1 MTSRTR
7 GYLYAFIAT
16 ICGSL
21 VYLFSKAALN
31 EVSLPQFGFYWFLT
45 AIFFNSLMALHPRG
59 GFSISAFT
67 RDDYRSLFL
76 MGLIEIVATT
86 SFYAAI
92 ASASNPAIPSFLRNL
107 EYLFVALLG
116 MLLLSERFGN
126 WARAGA
132 ILTLAGAFIINYN
145 QTSVTGFLT
154 GTSGLMLV
162 STSLYAVRTIL
173 AKKHIRE
180 IRPVVLAINRAVFL
194 LLFATVFMFAGGLSF
209 IIPISALAWIVAG
222 AFVGPFLTSIFQYSA
237 LRFIEA
243 SRAAIVQSTTG
254 LFVLLGAFLIFGNL
268 PAMLQIAGGV
278 VAIAGVILM
287 MRKGKRTDSSTG
299 NYPAAN

>member
-1 MTSRTR
+1 MKPTTI

-31 EVSLPQFGFYWFLT
+31 EVSLPQFGFYWFLL

-59 GFSISAFT
+59 GFSVSAFT
-67 RDDYRSLFL
+67 RADYRTLL
-76 MGLIEIVATT
+76 YMGLIEIVATST
-86 SFYAAI
+86 FYAAI
-92 ASASNPAIPSFLRNL
+92 ATSDNPAIPSFLRNL
-107 EYLFVALLG
+107 EYLFVTLLG
-116 MLLLSERFGN
+116 ILLLSERFGSY
-126 WARAGA
+126 ARAGA
-132 ILTLAGAFIINYN
+132 LLTLAGAFIINSN
-145 QTSVTGFLT
+145 QTSFTEFLT
-154 GTSGLMLV
+154 GASGLMLI
-162 STSLYAVRTIL
+162 STSFYAVRTTL

-194 LLFATVFMFAGGLSF
+194 LMFATVFMIAKGFSFVIPLSAFVWIAAGS
-209 IIPISALAWIVAG
+209 
-222 AFVGPFLTSIFQYSA
+222 FVGPFLTSIFQYSA

-268 PAMLQIAGGV
+268 PATLQIIGGV
-278 VAIAGVILM
+278 VAIAGVMLLM
-287 MRKGKRTDSSTG
+287 VRR
-299 NYPAAN
+299 